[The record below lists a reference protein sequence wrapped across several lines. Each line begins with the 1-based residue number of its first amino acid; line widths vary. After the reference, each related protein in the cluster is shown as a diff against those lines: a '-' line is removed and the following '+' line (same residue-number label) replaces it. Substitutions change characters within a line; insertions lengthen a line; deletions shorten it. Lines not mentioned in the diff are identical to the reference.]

1 MSVFD
6 PKSRY
11 VKHSQVT
18 IATDRRGRELSCLTP
33 AVVPPQTELG
43 KHRLKQDQRLDHL
56 ANHYLND
63 PAGFWRVAEL
73 NDAMTAEA
81 ALDTA
86 LVKIPTRT

>member
-11 VKHSQVT
+11 VKHSKVVT
-18 IATDRRGRELSCLTP
+18 ATDRRGRELSCLTP
-33 AVVPPQTELG
+33 ALVPPQTELG
-43 KHRLKQDQRLDHL
+43 KHRLKQGQRLDHL

-81 ALDTA
+81 ALDTDLA
-86 LVKIPTRT
+86 RIPTRT